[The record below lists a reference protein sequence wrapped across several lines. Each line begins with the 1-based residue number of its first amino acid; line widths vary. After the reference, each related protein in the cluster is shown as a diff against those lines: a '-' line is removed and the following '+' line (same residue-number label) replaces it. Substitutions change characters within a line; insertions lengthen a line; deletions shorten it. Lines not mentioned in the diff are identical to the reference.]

1 MPAEGSAGEV
11 VPIISVV
18 VVILSLVCVLN
29 CTGVV
34 PSVDLPADVFIDDT
48 PFVVFI
54 VESDG
59 TVDIP
64 VVNCCWV
71 DFVVDSGETVEVTV
85 LNGSLTCDDTGGVV
99 IVEGIGPLVA
109 AIK

>member
-1 MPAEGSAGEV
+1 VPVEGSAGEV

-59 TVDIP
+59 TVGIEDI
-64 VVNCCWV
+64 V
-71 DFVVDSGETVEVTV
+71 
-85 LNGSLTCDDTGGVV
+85 SLLSDLYQL
-99 IVEGIGPLVA
+99 IILFSWHYW
-109 AIK
+109 

>member
-1 MPAEGSAGEV
+1 MPVEGSAGEV

-59 TVDIP
+59 AVDIP

-85 LNGSLTCDDTGGVV
+85 LNGSLICDDMGGVV
-99 IVEGIGPLVA
+99 IVEIIGPLVA

>member
-1 MPAEGSAGEV
+1 VPVEGSAGEV

-59 TVDIP
+59 AVDIP
-64 VVNCCWV
+64 VVNCC
-71 DFVVDSGETVEVTV
+71 
-85 LNGSLTCDDTGGVV
+85 
-99 IVEGIGPLVA
+99 
-109 AIK
+109 